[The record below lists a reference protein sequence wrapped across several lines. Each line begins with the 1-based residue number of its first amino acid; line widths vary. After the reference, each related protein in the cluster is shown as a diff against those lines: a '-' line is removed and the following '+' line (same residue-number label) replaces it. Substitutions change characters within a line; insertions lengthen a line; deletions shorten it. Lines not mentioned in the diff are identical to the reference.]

1 MSADPFAGRLAELA
15 AGRLDADEAGRVLDH
30 VETCPSCSAEL
41 DFLADVVAT
50 AERGAAAGAAGAA
63 PLARPA
69 GPRRPSRLPFWMAGL
84 AAAAL
89 VLFVVGP
96 RWSAGPGLADLADR
110 SLPRWTA
117 TELRAADDDRL
128 RDAREAWE
136 RGEHDAARAAL
147 TTWLADHPGDAEAS
161 FWRAMTALAAD
172 DLAAADAD
180 LAVAAE
186 RGSGFLRE
194 RARWRRA
201 QVALLREDAAA
212 ARALLEEIVAED
224 GEFAR
229 EARRQLDGLPAAG

>member
-1 MSADPFAGRLAELA
+1 MSADPFAGRLADFA

-50 AERGAAAGAAGAA
+50 AERGAAAGAPGAV
-63 PLARPA
+63 PLAAPA
-69 GPRRPSRLPFWMAGL
+69 GPRRLRRLPFWMAGL

-96 RWSAGPGLADLADR
+96 RWLAGARLADLADR
-110 SLPRWTA
+110 SLPHWTA
-117 TELRAADDDRL
+117 TELRGADDDLL
-128 RDAREAWE
+128 RDALQAYE
-136 RGEHDAARAAL
+136 RGDRDVARSGL
-147 TTWLADHPGDAEAS
+147 TAWLADHPGDAEAS
-161 FWRAMTALAAD
+161 FWRAMTALADD

-180 LAVAAE
+180 LAVAVE
-186 RGSGFLRE
+186 HGSGFLRE

-212 ARALLEEIVAED
+212 ARTLLEEIVAED

-229 EARRQLDGLPAAG
+229 DARLQLERLAG